1 MKRLLAVLTM
11 AITLPSGNA
20 DAAAWLQK
28 KDDLSVSAD
37 WLSSE
42 ATDAKADPGIKI
54 NGPDYSKNDIQI
66 RVEYG
71 ASDKTTVFVAPTYT
85 SVTYKNGV
93 TDSGVND
100 TQVGIRHLL
109 WWKGN
114 QVLSGEVSA
123 FLPGA
128 PAISAGGTDVEARLL
143 YGKGFQFLGKPAF
156 IDAELG
162 LRMRGSGHA
171 NEARPDFTFGM
182 QLDDKWQITASSLNV
197 YSLGQGA
204 ASGEPN
210 IEQHKV
216 QVGASYSLDESLSLH
231 GGLWTTIAGKN
242 GPQESGATF
251 GLSNKF

>member
-1 MKRLLAVLTM
+1 MKRLLAVLTI
-11 AITLPSGNA
+11 AALLPCGSA
-20 DAAAWLQK
+20 SAAAWLQK

-42 ATDAKADPGIKI
+42 ATGANADPGLKI

-71 ASDKTTVFVAPTYT
+71 VSDKTTVFVAPTYT
-85 SVTYKNGV
+85 SVTYKNGA
-93 TDSGVND
+93 TDSGLND

-123 FLPGA
+123 FLPGT
-128 PAISAGGTDVEARLL
+128 PTISAGGTDAEARIL
-143 YGKGFQFLGKPAF
+143 YGTGFQFLGKPAF
-156 IDAELG
+156 LDAELG

-171 NEARPDFTFGM
+171 NEVRPDFTFGM
-182 QLDDKWQITASSLNV
+182 QLNDKWQITASSLNV
-197 YSLGQGA
+197 YTLGQGTA
-204 ASGEPN
+204 DGSPA

-216 QVGASYSLDESLSLH
+216 QLGASYALDESLSLR
-231 GGLWTTIAGKN
+231 GGLWTTVAGKN